1 MECNGVMLL
10 EAFRKF
16 NARVRLVG
24 KRNVVWLERSKA
36 EKLSGSIST
45 KSVRKEKHI
54 GWELRA
60 VGCFDG
66 SGVGRSWWGRGYFT

>member
-1 MECNGVMLL
+1 MQCNGKKLL

-24 KRNVVWLERSKA
+24 KRNVAWLERSKA
-36 EKLSGSIST
+36 EKLSGTIST
-45 KSVRKEKHI
+45 KTVGKEKHI

-66 SGVGRSWWGRGYFT
+66 KCVGRSWWVWGYFT